1 MTARPRAYSGLS
13 ALSTKSNFT
22 SGGVGDLRGMGGCDR
37 GLAGTQPARVFGAVV
52 YLLPR
57 PVDDG
62 IGPRKDPFASATGM
76 TSLRPKE
83 RGPKK
88 GDRLLFY
95 EFLRASSLPHRRL

>member
-1 MTARPRAYSGLS
+1 
-13 ALSTKSNFT
+13 
-22 SGGVGDLRGMGGCDR
+22 MGGCDR

-83 RGPKK
+83 RGQAT
-88 GDRLLFY
+88 
-95 EFLRASSLPHRRL
+95 FLRVSAGVLASAS